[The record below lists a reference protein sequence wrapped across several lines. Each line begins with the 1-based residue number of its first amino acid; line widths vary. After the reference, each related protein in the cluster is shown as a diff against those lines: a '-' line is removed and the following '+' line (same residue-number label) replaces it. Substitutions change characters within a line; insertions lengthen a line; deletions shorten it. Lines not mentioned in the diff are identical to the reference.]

1 MLKWKKQNLPTKEQK
16 EAEAKKKDE
25 LAAVPE
31 RMDALEA
38 ANNDMILM
46 MADLIGGKNY
56 ENFEQPEAS
65 HHGEGIPHPAEQ
77 RRSL

>member
-46 MADLIGGKNY
+46 MADLIGGSN
-56 ENFEQPEAS
+56 E
-65 HHGEGIPHPAEQ
+65 
-77 RRSL
+77 

>member
-31 RMDALEA
+31 RVDALEA
-38 ANNDMILM
+38 ANDDLVLM
-46 MADLIGGKNY
+46 MADLIGG
-56 ENFEQPEAS
+56 
-65 HHGEGIPHPAEQ
+65 
-77 RRSL
+77 